1 MRPDDGV
8 RTALTAIH
16 TREVRLVEKATGLW
30 SLSVTDTVTGLRELP
45 GYPPPTGARRDWPW
59 KVGIQPA
66 HIRPTPSK
74 DYAPYAHVPRNP
86 QVRGR

>member
-1 MRPDDGV
+1 M
-8 RTALTAIH
+8 
-16 TREVRLVEKATGLW
+16 
-30 SLSVTDTVTGLRELP
+30 VTIGDDTVTGLRELP

-86 QVRGR
+86 QVRGRRAMAVTVPQLGPVLNPHGPDLRE